1 MLYKKITKK
10 VVINYKK
17 VNQLDL
23 TKFDILNININ
34 FKFSLLLLK

>member
-10 VVINYKK
+10 AAINYKK
-17 VNQLDL
+17 VNQLDF

-34 FKFSLLLLK
+34 FKFSLLLLE